1 MPEIPAA
8 GVVVFREH
16 DDLPEVALVHRPK
29 YDDWSFPKGK
39 VDPGETVPVAAI
51 REVREETGLWVAL
64 GRPLRSQRYPVEA
77 GQKVVHYW
85 VGRTATGAT
94 DDVDSYQIND
104 EIDDVEWLPV
114 RKAHDRLTY
123 AHDRDTLQQ
132 AETVRHPTT
141 PLVILRHASAVGR
154 SAWSRADHERP
165 LDDTG
170 RTQAVAL
177 AGLLM
182 AYDVRRVITSTSA
195 RCTQSVAP
203 YAGLA
208 GLAGLVAE
216 RTRLLSEEDAE
227 KGSVSALAADTL
239 RDLAVPTVICTHRP
253 VLPWI
258 FDGLGVRDPKLAK
271 GELMV
276 LHVGAGEVRAAEAFQ
291 A

>member
-16 DDLPEVALVHRPK
+16 DDKPEVALIHRPK

-51 REVREETGLWVAL
+51 REVREETGLRVAL
-64 GRPLRSQRYPVEA
+64 GRPLSSQRYPVEA

-85 VGRTATGAT
+85 VGHIAAGAD
-94 DDVDSYQIND
+94 DDVDGYEINE
-104 EIDDVEWLPV
+104 EIDDVEWLPLEE
-114 RKAHDRLTY
+114 AHQRLTY
-123 AHDRDTLQQ
+123 PHDRDTLRQ
-132 AETVRHPTT
+132 AEDVRHPTT
-141 PLVILRHASAVGR
+141 PLVILRHGSSVGR
-154 SAWSRADHERP
+154 SAWSRADEERP

-170 RTQAVAL
+170 RAQAVTL

-182 AYDVRRVITSTSA
+182 AYDIGRVITSTSV
-195 RCTQSVAP
+195 RCVQSVAP

-208 GLAGLVAE
+208 GVAPAQM
-216 RTRLLSEEDAE
+216 RLLSEEGAE
-227 KGSVSALAADTL
+227 AGSVSALAADTL

-253 VLPWI
+253 VLPWV

-276 LHVGAGEVRAAEAFQ
+276 LHVSAGEVRAVEAFQ

>member
-16 DDLPEVALVHRPK
+16 DDKPEVALIHRPK

-39 VDPGETVPVAAI
+39 VDPGETVPVAAV
-51 REVREETGLWVAL
+51 REVREETGLRVAL
-64 GRPLRSQRYPVEA
+64 GRPLASQRYPVEA

-85 VGRTATGAT
+85 VGHVAAGAD
-94 DDVDSYQIND
+94 DDVDGYEIND
-104 EIDDVEWLPV
+104 EIDDVEWLPLE
-114 RKAHDRLTY
+114 KAHQRLTY
-123 AHDRDTLQQ
+123 PHDRDTLRQ
-132 AETVRHPTT
+132 AEDVRHPTT
-141 PLVILRHASAVGR
+141 PLVILRHSSSVGR
-154 SAWSRADHERP
+154 SAWSRADEERP

-170 RTQAVAL
+170 RAQAVTL

-182 AYDVRRVITSTSA
+182 AYDIGRVITSTSA
-195 RCTQSVAP
+195 RCVQSVAP

-208 GLAGLVAE
+208 GLASE
-216 RTRLLSEEDAE
+216 QMRLLSEEGAE
-227 KGSVSALAADTL
+227 EGSVSALAADTL

-253 VLPWI
+253 VLPWV
-258 FDGLGVRDPKLAK
+258 FAGLGVRDPKLAK

-276 LHVGAGEVRAAEAFQ
+276 LHVSAGEVRAVEAFQ

>member
-16 DDLPEVALVHRPK
+16 DGLPEVALVHRPK

-51 REVREETGLWVAL
+51 REVREETGLRVAL
-64 GRPLRSQRYPVEA
+64 GRPLRRQRYPVEA

-85 VGRTATGAT
+85 VGRVAAGTD
-94 DDVDSYQIND
+94 DDVDGYQIND

-114 RKAHDRLTY
+114 EKARERLTY
-123 AHDRDTLQQ
+123 PHDRATL
-132 AETVRHPTT
+132 AEATDVRHPTT
-141 PLVILRHASAVGR
+141 PLVVLRHASAVGR
-154 SAWSRADHERP
+154 SSWSRADQERP

-170 RTQAVAL
+170 RAQAVTL

-182 AYDVRRVITSTSA
+182 AYDIGRVITSTSV
-195 RCTQSVAP
+195 RCVQSVAP
-203 YAGLA
+203 YAGMA
-208 GLAGLVAE
+208 GISAE
-216 RTRLLSEEDAE
+216 QLRLLSEEGAE
-227 KGSVSALAADTL
+227 GGSVSALAADLL
-239 RDLAVPTVICTHRP
+239 RELAVPTVICTHRP
-253 VLPWI
+253 VLPWV
-258 FDGLGVRDPKLAK
+258 FGGLGVRDPKLAK

-276 LHVGAGEVRAAEAFQ
+276 LHVRAGDVCEVETFQ

>member
-16 DDLPEVALVHRPK
+16 EGLPEVALVHRPK

-51 REVREETGLWVAL
+51 REVLEETGLRVAL

-85 VGRTATGAT
+85 VGRVAAGAD
-94 DDVDSYQIND
+94 DDVDGYEINE
-104 EIDDVEWLPV
+104 EIDDVEWLSV
-114 RKAHDRLTY
+114 EKAHQRLTY
-123 AHDRDTLQQ
+123 PHDRDTLRE
-132 AETVRHPTT
+132 AEAVRHPTT

-154 SAWSRADHERP
+154 SAWSRADRERP

-170 RTQAVAL
+170 RAQAVTL

-182 AYDVRRVITSTSA
+182 AYDIGRVITSTSV
-195 RCTQSVAP
+195 RCGQSVAP

-208 GLAGLVAE
+208 GLASE
-216 RTRLLSEEDAE
+216 QMRLLSEEGAE
-227 KGSVSALAADTL
+227 EGSVCALAADTL

-253 VLPWI
+253 VLPWV
-258 FDGLGVRDPKLAK
+258 FDGLGLRDPKLAK

-276 LHVGAGEVRAAEAFQ
+276 LHVRAGEVRAVEAFQ

>member
-16 DDLPEVALVHRPK
+16 DDLLEVALVHRPK

-39 VDPGETVPVAAI
+39 VDPGEAVPVAAI
-51 REVREETGLWVAL
+51 REVREETGLRVAL
-64 GRPLRSQRYPVEA
+64 GRPLKPQRYPVEA

-85 VGRTATGAT
+85 VGRTAAGAA
-94 DDVDSYQIND
+94 DDVDGYLIND
-104 EIDDVEWLPV
+104 EIDDVEWLPME
-114 RKAHDRLTY
+114 KARTRLTY
-123 AHDRDTLQQ
+123 PHDRVTLQQ
-132 AETVRHPTT
+132 AEDVRHPTT
-141 PLVILRHASAVGR
+141 PLVVLRHASSVGR
-154 SAWSRADHERP
+154 SDWSRADQERP

-170 RTQAVAL
+170 RAQAVTL

-182 AYDVRRVITSTSA
+182 AYDIRRVITSPSA

-203 YAGLA
+203 YAGLTGIA
-208 GLAGLVAE
+208 SE
-216 RTRLLSEEDAE
+216 QMRLLSEEGAGE
-227 KGSVSALAADTL
+227 GSVSALAGEAL

-253 VLPWI
+253 VLPRV
-258 FDGLGVRDPKLAK
+258 FDGLGMPDPKLAK

-276 LHVGAGEVRAAEAFQ
+276 LHVRAGEVQAVEAFQ

>member
-16 DDLPEVALVHRPK
+16 DDRPEVVLVHRPK

-51 REVREETGLWVAL
+51 REVREETGLRVAL
-64 GRPLRSQRYPVEA
+64 GRPLRSQRYRVEA

-85 VGRTATGAT
+85 VGRTAAGAD
-94 DDVDSYQIND
+94 DDVDGYQVND
-104 EIDDVEWLPV
+104 EIDDVAWLPV
-114 RKAHDRLTY
+114 EEARARLTY
-123 AHDRDTLQQ
+123 AHDRATLEQ
-132 AETVRHPTT
+132 AVDVRHPTT
-141 PLVILRHASAVGR
+141 PLVVLRHASAVGR
-154 SAWSRADHERP
+154 SAWSRADQERP

-170 RTQAVAL
+170 RAQAVTL

-182 AYDVRRVITSTSA
+182 AYDVRRVVTSSSV
-195 RCTQSVAP
+195 RCVQSVTP
-203 YAGLA
+203 YAGMA
-208 GLAGLVAE
+208 GIVPE
-216 RTRLLSEEDAE
+216 QMRLLSEEGAE
-227 KGSVSALAADTL
+227 EGSVSALAADLL

-253 VLPWI
+253 VLPW
-258 FDGLGVRDPKLAK
+258 FFGGLGERNPKLAK

-276 LHVGAGEVRAAEAFQ
+276 LHVRSGEACAAETFQ

>member
-16 DDLPEVALVHRPK
+16 DDKPEVALIHRPK

-51 REVREETGLWVAL
+51 REVREETGLRVAL
-64 GRPLRSQRYPVEA
+64 GHPLRSQRYPVEA

-85 VGRTATGAT
+85 VGRTAAGAD
-94 DDVDSYQIND
+94 DDVDGYEIND
-104 EIDDVEWLPV
+104 EIDDVEWLPLE
-114 RKAHDRLTY
+114 KAHQRLTY
-123 AHDRDTLQQ
+123 PHDRETLRQ
-132 AETVRHPTT
+132 AEDVRHPTT
-141 PLVILRHASAVGR
+141 PLVILRHGSAVGR
-154 SAWSRADHERP
+154 SAWSGADEERP

-170 RTQAVAL
+170 RAQAVTL

-182 AYDVRRVITSTSA
+182 AYDVGRVITSTST
-195 RCTQSVAP
+195 RCVQSVAP

-208 GLAGLVAE
+208 GLASE
-216 RTRLLSEEDAE
+216 QMRLLSEEGAE
-227 KGSVSALAADTL
+227 AGSVSALAADTV

-276 LHVGAGEVRAAEAFQ
+276 LHVRAGEVRAVEAFQ